1 MAKGASSESPSGI
14 IDGSGILAQVADVV
28 EQEKRR
34 ERPLLL
40 HQVWMTGKLQP

>member
-1 MAKGASSESPSGI
+1 MAKGASSESTSGI
-14 IDGSGILAQVADVV
+14 IDDFGILAQVADVV

-40 HQVWMTGKLQP
+40 H